1 MQQHDFIKSFWIMT
15 VLGLTTSIVVSAKPA
30 LVSLTPEGEKLE
42 AHYSKMLEDLKKEI
56 VCLVPKVDEKVKANF
71 TEQLTALRKVPPITK
86 NVKDHIAKTVRE
98 VTLKCDP
105 GNPAFV
111 EKQKEVLLSARAV
124 FKNSDVFLSDERH
137 YEKMAKFAFLSH
149 ATPNRLAGFAQKG
162 EEERALIG
170 DLLNDDELVAQVMI
184 LGGAGDYGQAMR
196 NYRAIQ
202 KATKRSHG
210 GFFQIWALAA
220 SLQYA
225 HKHYVYS
232 GIPTEESLVK
242 YYLNYLKAYD
252 EGVLDPAFS
261 KLGGTGWNYRFVFP
275 DVYTL
280 EDIEWIRKVM
290 RNYRPDHMRREY
302 RWRYCRI
309 VRSDIPYCSRIMP
322 ARPDLNLSRIQDF
335 FLEGGVCGP
344 RAFVG
349 QISGYAFGI
358 PSRRAPSPG
367 HGAMAHWTPDG
378 WTTVL
383 GPHFYFCSHIDG
395 MKPMEFLL
403 LSQAQED
410 PEGFKQVL
418 MCEWLGSALGE
429 AAPSNHGSSG
439 GFWQLLGFYKKQAI
453 VEDEKIKDI
462 GTTGEELAESNVS
475 SETEEIEQIEI
486 PEEFREVTVAEDG
499 TVTIPVA
506 ACKSPKNGEKI
517 RFMESV
523 DGGMQAHYGI
533 IGQRPELLAYTVE
546 IPKAGKYEFRA
557 HVCTVTVDR
566 KALLRVNRRTL
577 LDVDIPYTKAD
588 WMDTEPVELDL
599 KEGRNRIGY
608 THYTPNKGVSIKHF
622 TLKPVKMVVTT
633 SGLSASSAGA
643 RQNEIANTI
652 GARMVRIGPGSLMM
666 GSTTGPGDE
675 RPVHRVNLTKGFYI
689 GVTEVTQEQW
699 ESVMP
704 DNPSRFKGAARPV
717 ENVVA
722 ADCVEFC
729 KLLTQKERA
738 EGKLPEGAE
747 YRLPTEAEWEYA
759 CRAGSEANYG
769 FGDSDTDLADYA
781 WFSKNSVRTQP
792 VGKKK
797 ANAWGLFDM
806 HGNVWEWCSDWKG
819 SYTADEAEDPKGAPA
834 GPSYGHRVF
843 RGGSWGSTAAHCRSA
858 ARNGCGTSNSRLS
871 GLGFRLVRTLSTQ

>member
-15 VLGLTTSIVVSAKPA
+15 VIGLTTSVVVSAKPA
-30 LVSLTPEGEKLE
+30 LISLTPEGEKLE

-56 VCLVPKVDEKVKANF
+56 VFLVPKVDGNVKANF

-124 FKNSDVFLSDERH
+124 FKNSEVFLSDERH

-149 ATPNRLAGFAQKG
+149 ATPNRLAEFAQKG

-225 HKHYVYS
+225 HKHYVYP
-232 GIPTEESLVK
+232 GTPTEESLLK

-410 PEGFKQVL
+410 PEGFKQAL
-418 MCEWLGSALGE
+418 MCEWLGRALGE

-475 SETEEIEQIEI
+475 SETEEVEQIKI

-523 DGGMQAHYGI
+523 DGGMQVHYGI

-599 KEGRNRIGY
+599 KKGRNRIGY

-633 SGLSASSAGA
+633 SGLSASSAGTG
-643 RQNEIANTI
+643 QNEIANTI
-652 GARMVRIGPGSLMM
+652 GVRMVRIGPGSWMR
-666 GSTTGPGDE
+666 GATTGPGDE
-675 RPVHRVNLTKGFYI
+675 RPAHRVKLTKGFYM

-699 ESVMP
+699 ESLMP

-717 ENVVA
+717 ENVVV

-747 YRLPTEAEWEYA
+747 YRLPTEVEWEYA
-759 CRAGSEANYG
+759 CRAGSEAKYG

-797 ANAWGLFDM
+797 ANGWGLFDM

-819 SYTADEAEDPKGAPA
+819 SYTADEAEDPTGAPS

>member
-1 MQQHDFIKSFWIMT
+1 MA
-15 VLGLTTSIVVSAKPA
+15 VLGLTTSVVVSAKPA

-170 DLLNDDELVAQVMI
+170 DLLNDDELVAQVML

-232 GIPTEESLVK
+232 DIPTEESLVK

-475 SETEEIEQIEI
+475 TETEEIEQIEI

-588 WMDTEPVELDL
+588 WMDTEPVELEL

-633 SGLSASSAGA
+633 SGLSAGSAGA
-643 RQNEIANTI
+643 GQNEIANTI
-652 GARMVRIGPGSLMM
+652 GARMVRIGPGSLMR

-675 RPVHRVNLTKGFYI
+675 RPVHRVKLTKGFYM
-689 GVTEVTQEQW
+689 GVTEVTQKQW

-704 DNPSRFKGAARPV
+704 DNPSRFKGADRPV
-717 ENVVA
+717 ENVVV

-759 CRAGSEANYG
+759 CRAGSEAKYG

-819 SYTADEAEDPKGAPA
+819 SYTADEAEDPTGAPA

>member
-15 VLGLTTSIVVSAKPA
+15 VIGLTTSVVVSAKSA
-30 LVSLTPEGEKLE
+30 LISLTPEGEKLE

-56 VCLVPKVDEKVKANF
+56 VFLVPKVDGNVKANF

-124 FKNSDVFLSDERH
+124 FKNSEVFLSDERH

-149 ATPNRLAGFAQKG
+149 ATPNRLAEFAQKG

-225 HKHYVYS
+225 HKHYVYP
-232 GIPTEESLVK
+232 GIPTEESLLK

-418 MCEWLGSALGE
+418 MCEWLGRALGE
-429 AAPSNHGSSG
+429 AAPSNHGSGG

-475 SETEEIEQIEI
+475 SETEEVEQIEI

-599 KEGRNRIGY
+599 KKGRNRIGY

-633 SGLSASSAGA
+633 SGLSASSAGTG
-643 RQNEIANTI
+643 QNEIANTI
-652 GARMVRIGPGSLMM
+652 GVRMVRIGPGSWMR

-675 RPVHRVNLTKGFYI
+675 RPAHRVKLTKGFYM

-717 ENVVA
+717 ENVVV

-759 CRAGSEANYG
+759 CRAGSEAKYG

-797 ANAWGLFDM
+797 ANGWGLFDM

-819 SYTADEAEDPKGAPA
+819 SYTADEAEDPTGAPS

>member
-475 SETEEIEQIEI
+475 SETEEVEQIEI

>member
-1 MQQHDFIKSFWIMT
+1 MQQHDFIKSFWIMA
-15 VLGLTTSIVVSAKPA
+15 VLGLTTSVVVSAKPA

-170 DLLNDDELVAQVMI
+170 DLLNDDELVAQVML

-232 GIPTEESLVK
+232 DIPTEESLVK

-439 GFWQLLGFYKKQAI
+439 GFWKLLGFYKKQAI

-475 SETEEIEQIEI
+475 TETEEIEQIEI

-588 WMDTEPVELDL
+588 WMDTEPVELEL

-633 SGLSASSAGA
+633 SGLSAGSAGA
-643 RQNEIANTI
+643 GQNEIANTI
-652 GARMVRIGPGSLMM
+652 GARMVRIGPGSLMR

-675 RPVHRVNLTKGFYI
+675 RPVHRVKLTKGFYM
-689 GVTEVTQEQW
+689 GVTEVTQKQW

-704 DNPSRFKGAARPV
+704 DNPSRFKGADRPV
-717 ENVVA
+717 ENVVV

-759 CRAGSEANYG
+759 CRAGSEAKYG

-819 SYTADEAEDPKGAPA
+819 SYTADEAEDPTGAPA

>member
-1 MQQHDFIKSFWIMT
+1 MT
-15 VLGLTTSIVVSAKPA
+15 VIGLTTSVVVSAKPA
-30 LVSLTPEGEKLE
+30 LISLTPEGEKLE

-56 VCLVPKVDEKVKANF
+56 VFLVPKVDGNVKANF

-124 FKNSDVFLSDERH
+124 FKNSEVFLSDERH

-149 ATPNRLAGFAQKG
+149 ATPNRLAEFAQKG

-225 HKHYVYS
+225 HKHYVYP
-232 GIPTEESLVK
+232 GTPTEESLLK

-410 PEGFKQVL
+410 PEGFKQAL
-418 MCEWLGSALGE
+418 MCEWLGRALGE

-475 SETEEIEQIEI
+475 SETEEVEQIKI

-523 DGGMQAHYGI
+523 DGGMQVHYGI

-599 KEGRNRIGY
+599 KKGRNRIGY

-633 SGLSASSAGA
+633 SGLSASSAGTG
-643 RQNEIANTI
+643 QNEIANTI
-652 GARMVRIGPGSLMM
+652 GVRMVRIGPGSWMR
-666 GSTTGPGDE
+666 GATTGPGDE
-675 RPVHRVNLTKGFYI
+675 RPAHRVKLTKGFYM

-699 ESVMP
+699 ESLMP

-717 ENVVA
+717 ENVVV

-759 CRAGSEANYG
+759 CRAGSEAKYG

-797 ANAWGLFDM
+797 ANGWGLFDM

-819 SYTADEAEDPKGAPA
+819 SYTADEAEDPTGAPS

>member
-1 MQQHDFIKSFWIMT
+1 MQQHDFIKSFWIMA
-15 VLGLTTSIVVSAKPA
+15 VLGLTTSVVVSAKPA

-170 DLLNDDELVAQVMI
+170 DLLNDDELVAQVML

-232 GIPTEESLVK
+232 DIPTEESLVK

-462 GTTGEELAESNVS
+462 GTTGEELAESSVS
-475 SETEEIEQIEI
+475 TETEEIEQIEI

>member
-15 VLGLTTSIVVSAKPA
+15 VIGLTTSVVVSAKSA
-30 LVSLTPEGEKLE
+30 LISLTPEGEKLE

-56 VCLVPKVDEKVKANF
+56 VFLVPKVDGNVKANF

-124 FKNSDVFLSDERH
+124 FKNSEVFLSDERH

-149 ATPNRLAGFAQKG
+149 ATPNRLAEFAQKG

-225 HKHYVYS
+225 HKHYVYP
-232 GIPTEESLVK
+232 GIPTEESLLK

-418 MCEWLGSALGE
+418 MCEWLGRALGE
-429 AAPSNHGSSG
+429 AAPSNHGSGG

-475 SETEEIEQIEI
+475 SETEEVEQIEI

-599 KEGRNRIGY
+599 KKGRNRIGY

-633 SGLSASSAGA
+633 SGLSASSAGTG
-643 RQNEIANTI
+643 QNEIANTI
-652 GARMVRIGPGSLMM
+652 GVRMVRIGPGSWMR
-666 GSTTGPGDE
+666 GSITGPGDE
-675 RPVHRVNLTKGFYI
+675 RPAHRVKLTKGFYM

-717 ENVVA
+717 ENVVV

-759 CRAGSEANYG
+759 CRAGSKAKYG

-797 ANAWGLFDM
+797 ANGWGLFDM

-819 SYTADEAEDPKGAPA
+819 SYTADEAEDPTGAPS

-871 GLGFRLVRTLSTQ
+871 GLGFRLVRTLPAR

>member
-1 MQQHDFIKSFWIMT
+1 MQQHDFIKSFWIMA
-15 VLGLTTSIVVSAKPA
+15 VLGLTTSVVVSAKPA

-170 DLLNDDELVAQVMI
+170 DLLNDDELVAQVML

-232 GIPTEESLVK
+232 DIPTEESLVK

-475 SETEEIEQIEI
+475 TETEEIEQIEI

-588 WMDTEPVELDL
+588 WMDTEPVELEL

-633 SGLSASSAGA
+633 SGLSAGSAGA
-643 RQNEIANTI
+643 GQNEIANTI
-652 GARMVRIGPGSLMM
+652 GARMVRIGPGSLMR

-675 RPVHRVNLTKGFYI
+675 RPVHRVKLTKGFYM
-689 GVTEVTQEQW
+689 GVTEVTQKQW

-704 DNPSRFKGAARPV
+704 DNPSRFKGAYRPV
-717 ENVVA
+717 ENVVV

-759 CRAGSEANYG
+759 CRAGSEAKYG

-819 SYTADEAEDPKGAPA
+819 SYTADEAEDPTGAPA

>member
-86 NVKDHIAKTVRE
+86 NIKDHIAKTVRE

-475 SETEEIEQIEI
+475 SETEEVEQIEI

-588 WMDTEPVELDL
+588 WMDTEPVELEL

>member
-1 MQQHDFIKSFWIMT
+1 MQQHDFIKSFWIMA
-15 VLGLTTSIVVSAKPA
+15 VLGLTTSVVVSAKPA
-30 LVSLTPEGEKLE
+30 LVSLTPEGGKLE

-170 DLLNDDELVAQVMI
+170 DLLNDDELVAQVML

-232 GIPTEESLVK
+232 DIPTEESLVK

-475 SETEEIEQIEI
+475 TETEEIEQIEI

-588 WMDTEPVELDL
+588 WMDTEPVELEL

-633 SGLSASSAGA
+633 SGLSAGSAGA
-643 RQNEIANTI
+643 GQNEIANTI
-652 GARMVRIGPGSLMM
+652 GARMVRIGPGSLMR

-675 RPVHRVNLTKGFYI
+675 RPVHRVKLTKGFYM
-689 GVTEVTQEQW
+689 GVTEVTQKQW

-704 DNPSRFKGAARPV
+704 DNPSRFKGADRPV
-717 ENVVA
+717 ENVVV

-759 CRAGSEANYG
+759 CRAGSEAKYG

-819 SYTADEAEDPKGAPA
+819 SYTADEAEDPTGAPA

>member
-15 VLGLTTSIVVSAKPA
+15 VLGLTTSVVVSAKPA
-30 LVSLTPEGEKLE
+30 LVSLTPKGEKLE

-56 VCLVPKVDEKVKANF
+56 VFLVPKVDEKVKTNF

-124 FKNSDVFLSDERH
+124 FKNSEVFLADERH

-475 SETEEIEQIEI
+475 SETEEVEQIEI
-486 PEEFREVTVAEDG
+486 PEEFRGVTVAEDG

-608 THYTPNKGVSIKHF
+608 THYIPNKGVSIKHF

-633 SGLSASSAGA
+633 SGLSAGSAGA
-643 RQNEIANTI
+643 GQNEIANTI
-652 GARMVRIGPGSLMM
+652 GARMVRIGPGSLMR

-675 RPVHRVNLTKGFYI
+675 RPVHRVKLTKGFYM

-717 ENVVA
+717 ENVVM

-759 CRAGSEANYG
+759 CRAGSEAKYG

-819 SYTADEAEDPKGAPA
+819 SYTVDEAEDPKGAPA

>member
-1 MQQHDFIKSFWIMT
+1 MQHHDFIKSFWIMT
-15 VLGLTTSIVVSAKPA
+15 VLGLTTSVIAAAKPA
-30 LVSLTPEGEKLE
+30 PVSLTPEGEKLE
-42 AHYSKMLEDLKKEI
+42 ADYSKMLTDLKQEI
-56 VCLVPKVDEKVKANF
+56 VSQVPKGDEKVKGDF
-71 TEQLTALRKVPPITK
+71 TKQLDAIRNVPPITK
-86 NVKDHIAKTVRE
+86 NVKDHIAQVVRK

-111 EKQKEVLLSARAV
+111 EKQKEVLLAARAFLKCV
-124 FKNSDVFLSDERH
+124 DGFLSDDKR
-137 YEKMAKFAFLSH
+137 YMKIAKFALLSH
-149 ATPNRLAGFAQKG
+149 ATPNRLAGFAQQG
-162 EEERALIG
+162 EAEKALID

-184 LGGAGDYGQAMR
+184 LGGAGNYGQAMR

-202 KATKRSHG
+202 KAAKRSHE
-210 GFFQIWALAA
+210 GFFQTWALAV
-220 SLQYA
+220 SLQCCG
-225 HKHYVYS
+225 KHYVYP
-232 GIPTEESLVK
+232 GIPAEESLVK

-252 EGVLDPAFS
+252 DGILDPAFS
-261 KLGGTGWNYRFVFP
+261 KIGGTGWNYRFVFP
-275 DVYTL
+275 DSYTL
-280 EDIEWIRKVM
+280 EDIEWIRKVL
-290 RNYRPDHMRREY
+290 RNYRPDHMRLEY

-309 VRSDIPYCSRIMP
+309 VRSDVPYGSAMSP
-322 ARPDLNLSRIQDF
+322 ARPDLNLSRIQNA
-335 FLEGGVCGP
+335 LLVGGVCGP

-349 QISGYAFGI
+349 QISEYAFGM
-358 PSRRAPSPG
+358 PARRAPSPG

-383 GPHFYFCSHIDG
+383 GPHFYFCKHING
-395 MKPMEFLL
+395 MPPMDFLL
-403 LSQAQED
+403 YSQAQED
-410 PEGFKQVL
+410 PVGFKQVL
-418 MCEWLGSALGE
+418 MCEWLGNALGE
-429 AAPSNHGSSG
+429 DAPSNFGSSG
-439 GFWQLLGFYKKQAI
+439 GFWPLLGLYKKHAI

-462 GTTGEELAESNVS
+462 GTTGEELAESDVS
-475 SETEEIEQIEI
+475 TEKEEIEKIVI
-486 PEEFREVTVAEDG
+486 PEEFRGVTVAEDG

-643 RQNEIANTI
+643 GQNEIANTI
-652 GARMVRIGPGSLMM
+652 GARMVRIGPGSLMR

-675 RPVHRVNLTKGFYI
+675 RPVHRVKLSKGFYM

-704 DNPSRFKGAARPV
+704 DNPSRFRGADRPV
-717 ENVVA
+717 ENVVM

-769 FGDSDTDLADYA
+769 FGDSETELGEYA
-781 WFSKNSVRTQP
+781 WYRENSVRPQP
-792 VGKKK
+792 VGTKK

>member
-162 EEERALIG
+162 DEERALIG
-170 DLLNDDELVAQVMI
+170 DLLNDDELVAQVML

-232 GIPTEESLVK
+232 DIPTEESLVK

-475 SETEEIEQIEI
+475 TETEEIEQIEI

-557 HVCTVTVDR
+557 HVCSVTVDR

>member
-1 MQQHDFIKSFWIMT
+1 
-15 VLGLTTSIVVSAKPA
+15 
-30 LVSLTPEGEKLE
+30 
-42 AHYSKMLEDLKKEI
+42 
-56 VCLVPKVDEKVKANF
+56 
-71 TEQLTALRKVPPITK
+71 
-86 NVKDHIAKTVRE
+86 
-98 VTLKCDP
+98 
-105 GNPAFV
+105 
-111 EKQKEVLLSARAV
+111 
-124 FKNSDVFLSDERH
+124 
-137 YEKMAKFAFLSH
+137 
-149 ATPNRLAGFAQKG
+149 
-162 EEERALIG
+162 
-170 DLLNDDELVAQVMI
+170 
-184 LGGAGDYGQAMR
+184 
-196 NYRAIQ
+196 
-202 KATKRSHG
+202 
-210 GFFQIWALAA
+210 
-220 SLQYA
+220 
-225 HKHYVYS
+225 
-232 GIPTEESLVK
+232 
-242 YYLNYLKAYD
+242 
-252 EGVLDPAFS
+252 
-261 KLGGTGWNYRFVFP
+261 
-275 DVYTL
+275 
-280 EDIEWIRKVM
+280 
-290 RNYRPDHMRREY
+290 
-302 RWRYCRI
+302 
-309 VRSDIPYCSRIMP
+309 
-322 ARPDLNLSRIQDF
+322 
-335 FLEGGVCGP
+335 
-344 RAFVG
+344 
-349 QISGYAFGI
+349 
-358 PSRRAPSPG
+358 
-367 HGAMAHWTPDG
+367 
-378 WTTVL
+378 
-383 GPHFYFCSHIDG
+383 
-395 MKPMEFLL
+395 MEFLL

-429 AAPSNHGSSG
+429 ATPSNHGSSG

-475 SETEEIEQIEI
+475 SETEEVEQIEI

-622 TLKPVKMVVTT
+622 TLKPVKMVVTK
-633 SGLSASSAGA
+633 SGLSAGSAGA
-643 RQNEIANTI
+643 GQNEIANTI
-652 GARMVRIGPGSLMM
+652 GARMVRIGPGSLMR

-675 RPVHRVNLTKGFYI
+675 RPVHRVKLTKGFYM

-704 DNPSRFKGAARPV
+704 DNPSRFRGADRPV
-717 ENVVA
+717 ENVVM

-759 CRAGSEANYG
+759 CRAGSEEKFG

>member
-302 RWRYCRI
+302 KWRYCRI

-475 SETEEIEQIEI
+475 SETEEVEQIEI

-834 GPSYGHRVF
+834 GPSHGHRVF
-843 RGGSWGSTAAHCRSA
+843 RGGSWGNTAAHCRSA

>member
-1 MQQHDFIKSFWIMT
+1 MQQHDFIKSFWIMA
-15 VLGLTTSIVVSAKPA
+15 VLGLTTSVVVSAKPA

-42 AHYSKMLEDLKKEI
+42 AHYIKMLEDLKKEI
-56 VCLVPKVDEKVKANF
+56 VFLVPKVDGNVKANF

-124 FKNSDVFLSDERH
+124 FKNSDVFLSDDRH
-137 YEKMAKFAFLSH
+137 YKKMAKFAFLSH

-232 GIPTEESLVK
+232 DIPTEESLVK

-486 PEEFREVTVAEDG
+486 PKEFREVTVAEDG

-643 RQNEIANTI
+643 GQNEIVNTI
-652 GARMVRIGPGSLMM
+652 GARMVRIGPGSLMR

-704 DNPSRFKGAARPV
+704 ENPSRFKGAARPV
-717 ENVVA
+717 ENVVV

-759 CRAGSEANYG
+759 CRAGSEAKYG

-819 SYTADEAEDPKGAPA
+819 SYTADEAEDPTGAPA

-871 GLGFRLVRTLSTQ
+871 GLGFRLVRTLPAR

>member
-1 MQQHDFIKSFWIMT
+1 MQQHDFIKSFWIMA
-15 VLGLTTSIVVSAKPA
+15 VLGLTTSVVVSAKPA

-42 AHYSKMLEDLKKEI
+42 AHYIKMLEDLKKEI
-56 VCLVPKVDEKVKANF
+56 VFLVPKVDEKVKANF

-124 FKNSDVFLSDERH
+124 FKNSDVFLSDDRH
-137 YEKMAKFAFLSH
+137 YKKMAKFAFLSH

-225 HKHYVYS
+225 HKHYVYP
-232 GIPTEESLVK
+232 GIPTEESLLK

-475 SETEEIEQIEI
+475 SETEEVEQIEI
-486 PEEFREVTVAEDG
+486 PEEFREVIVAEDG

-643 RQNEIANTI
+643 GQNEIVNTI
-652 GARMVRIGPGSLMM
+652 GARMVRIGPGSLMR

-704 DNPSRFKGAARPV
+704 ENPSRFKGAARPV
-717 ENVVA
+717 ENVVV

-759 CRAGSEANYG
+759 CRAGSEAKYG

-819 SYTADEAEDPKGAPA
+819 SYTADEAEDPTGAPA

-871 GLGFRLVRTLSTQ
+871 GLGFRLVRTLPAR

>member
-1 MQQHDFIKSFWIMT
+1 MQQHDFIKSFWIMA
-15 VLGLTTSIVVSAKPA
+15 VLGLTTSVVVSAKPA

-170 DLLNDDELVAQVMI
+170 DLLNDDELVAQVML

-232 GIPTEESLVK
+232 DIPTEESLVK

-475 SETEEIEQIEI
+475 TETEEIEQIEI

-588 WMDTEPVELDL
+588 WMDTEPVELEL

-633 SGLSASSAGA
+633 SGLSAGSAGA
-643 RQNEIANTI
+643 GQNEIANTI
-652 GARMVRIGPGSLMM
+652 GARMVRIGPGSLMR

-675 RPVHRVNLTKGFYI
+675 RPVHRVKLTKGFYM
-689 GVTEVTQEQW
+689 GVTEVTQKQW

-704 DNPSRFKGAARPV
+704 DNPSRFKGADRPV
-717 ENVVA
+717 ENVVV

-759 CRAGSEANYG
+759 CRAGSEAKYG

-819 SYTADEAEDPKGAPA
+819 SYTADEAEDPTGAPA

>member
-15 VLGLTTSIVVSAKPA
+15 VLGLTTSVVVSAKPA
-30 LVSLTPEGEKLE
+30 LVSLTPKGEKLE
-42 AHYSKMLEDLKKEI
+42 AHYSKMLEDLRKEI
-56 VCLVPKVDEKVKANF
+56 VFLAPKVDEKVKTNF

-124 FKNSDVFLSDERH
+124 FKNSEVFLADERH

-184 LGGAGDYGQAMR
+184 LGGAVDYGQAMR

-475 SETEEIEQIEI
+475 SETEEVEQIEI
-486 PEEFREVTVAEDG
+486 PEEFRGVTVAEDG

-608 THYTPNKGVSIKHF
+608 THYIPNKGVSIKHF

-633 SGLSASSAGA
+633 SGLSAGSAGA
-643 RQNEIANTI
+643 GQNEIANTI
-652 GARMVRIGPGSLMM
+652 GARMVRIGPGSLMR

-675 RPVHRVNLTKGFYI
+675 RPVHRVKLTKGFYM

-704 DNPSRFKGAARPV
+704 DNPSRFRGADRPV
-717 ENVVA
+717 ENVVM

-759 CRAGSEANYG
+759 CRAGSEAKYG

>member
-170 DLLNDDELVAQVMI
+170 DLLNDDELVAQVML

-232 GIPTEESLVK
+232 DIPTEESLVK

-475 SETEEIEQIEI
+475 SETEEVEQIEI

>member
-475 SETEEIEQIEI
+475 SETEEVEQIEI

-834 GPSYGHRVF
+834 GPSHGHRVF
-843 RGGSWGSTAAHCRSA
+843 RGGSWGNTAAHCRSA

>member
-1 MQQHDFIKSFWIMT
+1 
-15 VLGLTTSIVVSAKPA
+15 
-30 LVSLTPEGEKLE
+30 
-42 AHYSKMLEDLKKEI
+42 
-56 VCLVPKVDEKVKANF
+56 
-71 TEQLTALRKVPPITK
+71 
-86 NVKDHIAKTVRE
+86 
-98 VTLKCDP
+98 
-105 GNPAFV
+105 
-111 EKQKEVLLSARAV
+111 
-124 FKNSDVFLSDERH
+124 
-137 YEKMAKFAFLSH
+137 
-149 ATPNRLAGFAQKG
+149 
-162 EEERALIG
+162 
-170 DLLNDDELVAQVMI
+170 
-184 LGGAGDYGQAMR
+184 
-196 NYRAIQ
+196 
-202 KATKRSHG
+202 
-210 GFFQIWALAA
+210 
-220 SLQYA
+220 
-225 HKHYVYS
+225 
-232 GIPTEESLVK
+232 
-242 YYLNYLKAYD
+242 
-252 EGVLDPAFS
+252 
-261 KLGGTGWNYRFVFP
+261 
-275 DVYTL
+275 
-280 EDIEWIRKVM
+280 
-290 RNYRPDHMRREY
+290 
-302 RWRYCRI
+302 
-309 VRSDIPYCSRIMP
+309 
-322 ARPDLNLSRIQDF
+322 
-335 FLEGGVCGP
+335 
-344 RAFVG
+344 
-349 QISGYAFGI
+349 
-358 PSRRAPSPG
+358 
-367 HGAMAHWTPDG
+367 
-378 WTTVL
+378 
-383 GPHFYFCSHIDG
+383 
-395 MKPMEFLL
+395 MEFLL

-410 PEGFKQVL
+410 PEGFKQAL
-418 MCEWLGSALGE
+418 MCEWLGTALGE
-429 AAPSNHGSSG
+429 TAPSNHGSSG
-439 GFWQLLGFYKKQAI
+439 GFWPLLGFYKKQAI

-475 SETEEIEQIEI
+475 SETEKVDQIEI
-486 PEEFREVTVAEDG
+486 PKEFREVVVAEDG

-506 ACKSPKNGEKI
+506 ACKSPKNSEKI

-588 WMDTEPVELDL
+588 WKDTEPVELEL

-608 THYTPNKGVSIKHF
+608 THYIPNKGVSIKHF
-622 TLKPVKMVVTT
+622 TLKPLEMVAEK
-633 SGLSASSAGA
+633 SGLAVNSLRVGE
-643 RQNEIANTI
+643 NEIANTI
-652 GARMVRIGPGSLMM
+652 GARMVRLEPGSLMR

-675 RPVHRVNLTKGFYI
+675 RPVHRVKLTKGFYM
-689 GVTEVTQEQW
+689 GVTEVTQKQW

-704 DNPSRFKGAARPV
+704 DNPSRFKGADRPV
-717 ENVVA
+717 ENVVM

-759 CRAGSEANYG
+759 CRAGSEAKYG

-819 SYTADEAEDPKGAPA
+819 SYTVDEAEDPKGAPV

>member
-1 MQQHDFIKSFWIMT
+1 MQHHDFIKSFWIMT
-15 VLGLTTSIVVSAKPA
+15 VLGLTTSVIAAAKPA
-30 LVSLTPEGEKLE
+30 PVSLTPEGEKLE
-42 AHYSKMLEDLKKEI
+42 ADYSKMLTDLKQEI
-56 VCLVPKVDEKVKANF
+56 VSQVPKGDEKVKGDF
-71 TEQLTALRKVPPITK
+71 TKQLDAIRNVPPITK
-86 NVKDHIAKTVRE
+86 NVKDHIAQVVRK

-111 EKQKEVLLSARAV
+111 EKQKEVLLAARAFLKCV
-124 FKNSDVFLSDERH
+124 DGFLSDDKR
-137 YEKMAKFAFLSH
+137 YMKIAKFALLSH
-149 ATPNRLAGFAQKG
+149 ATPNRLAGFAQQG
-162 EEERALIG
+162 EAEKALID

-184 LGGAGDYGQAMR
+184 LGGAGNYGQAMR

-202 KATKRSHG
+202 KAAKRSHE
-210 GFFQIWALAA
+210 GFFQTWALAV
-220 SLQYA
+220 SLQCCG
-225 HKHYVYS
+225 KHYVYP
-232 GIPTEESLVK
+232 GIPAEESLVK

-252 EGVLDPAFS
+252 DGILDPAFS
-261 KLGGTGWNYRFVFP
+261 KIGGTGWNYRFVFP
-275 DVYTL
+275 DSYTL
-280 EDIEWIRKVM
+280 EDIEWIRKVL
-290 RNYRPDHMRREY
+290 RNYRPDHMRLEY

-309 VRSDIPYCSRIMP
+309 VRSDVPYGSAMSP
-322 ARPDLNLSRIQDF
+322 ARPDLNLSRIQNA
-335 FLEGGVCGP
+335 LLVGGVCGP

-349 QISGYAFGI
+349 QISEYAFGM
-358 PSRRAPSPG
+358 PARRAPSPG

-383 GPHFYFCSHIDG
+383 GPHFYFCKHING
-395 MKPMEFLL
+395 MPPMDFLL
-403 LSQAQED
+403 YSQAQED
-410 PEGFKQVL
+410 PVGFKQVL
-418 MCEWLGSALGE
+418 MCEWLGNALGE
-429 AAPSNHGSSG
+429 DAPSNFGSSG
-439 GFWQLLGFYKKQAI
+439 GFWPLLGLYKKHAI

-462 GTTGEELAESNVS
+462 GTTGEELAESDVS
-475 SETEEIEQIEI
+475 TEKEEIEKIVI
-486 PEEFREVTVAEDG
+486 PEEFRGVTVAEDG

-517 RFMESV
+517 RFVESV

-643 RQNEIANTI
+643 GQNEIANTI
-652 GARMVRIGPGSLMM
+652 GARMVRIGPGSLMR

-675 RPVHRVNLTKGFYI
+675 RPVHRVKLSKGFYM

-704 DNPSRFKGAARPV
+704 DNPSRFRGADRPV
-717 ENVVA
+717 ENVVM

-759 CRAGSEANYG
+759 CRAGSEEKFG